1 LSKAIDA
8 GQVLPLDYMLKV
20 LSDPN
25 AGIQRRDP
33 MAIAA
38 APYLHPR
45 LVQQAVFDPTRMTQK
60 ELDAA
65 IEAVEKIIPDEYKV
79 IEGRKG

>member
-1 LSKAIDA
+1 
-8 GQVLPLDYMLKV
+8 
-20 LSDPN
+20 
-25 AGIQRRDP
+25 

-65 IEAVEKIIPDEYKV
+65 IEAVEKIIPKEFKM